1 MLGGRRLESMIRSLL
16 LVAVTALVCFTI
28 SATTGLGAT
37 SPRVVV
43 LRVDGDAA
51 SFPDLNLKCV
61 YGGRFGKLPP
71 SLLCGQWVRQKV
83 SGVTTVSPLGVAVR
97 IGLSRVTVE
106 HYGVKGHDG
115 NYSHVSR

>member
-1 MLGGRRLESMIRSLL
+1 MFGRRTLESMIRSLL
-16 LVAVTALVCFTI
+16 LVAMTAAVCFTI

-37 SPRVVV
+37 PTRVVV

-61 YGGRFGKLPP
+61 YGGQFGKLPP
-71 SLLCGQWVRQKV
+71 SLLCGQWVRQKI
-83 SGVTTVSPLGVAVR
+83 SGVTSVSPLGVAVR
-97 IGLSRVTVE
+97 IDRSRVTVE
-106 HYGVKGHDG
+106 HYGAKGHDG